1 MSTNDP
7 MPTPP
12 PGWQP
17 PQVQAPPPPYGAAP
31 YGSAPYGTPP
41 PYGGAGYGYQPYLP
55 PQTEGSAVAALVCS
69 IVSFVICPVVPAIAA
84 LVIAPGARRKID
96 ASNGR
101 LTGLGL
107 LTAAK
112 WVSWINIVLWIGFTL
127 LFVVLIIVG
136 AMSDTSGS
144 SDFSG
149 GLRLPA

>member
-17 PQVQAPPPPYGAAP
+17 PQEQVPPPPYGSAP

-41 PYGGAGYGYQPYLP
+41 PYGGAGYGYQPYMP

-69 IVSFVICPVVPAIAA
+69 IVSFVICPVIPAIAA
-84 LVIAPGARRKID
+84 LVITPGARRKID

-112 WVSWINIVLWIGFTL
+112 WVSWINIVLWIGFAL

-136 AMSDTSGS
+136 VMSDTSGS

>member
-1 MSTNDP
+1 

>member
-1 MSTNDP
+1 M
-7 MPTPP
+7 
-12 PGWQP
+12 QA
-17 PQVQAPPPPYGAAP
+17 APPPP

-41 PYGGAGYGYQPYLP
+41 PYGGAGYGYQPYMP
-55 PQTEGSAVAALVCS
+55 PQTEGSAVAALICS
-69 IVSFVICPVVPAIAA
+69 IVSFVICPVIPAIAA

-127 LFVVLIIVG
+127 LFIVLIVVG

-144 SDFSG
+144 SDFSV
-149 GLRLPA
+149 GLRLPT

>member
-1 MSTNDP
+1 MSASDP
-7 MPTPP
+7 PPPPPP

-17 PQVQAPPPPYGAAP
+17 PQQEAPPPPPPYGAAP
-31 YGSAPYGTPP
+31 YGAQPQ
-41 PYGGAGYGYQPYLP
+41 YGGAGYGYQPYLP

-69 IVSFVICPVVPAIAA
+69 IVSFVICPVIPAIAA

-112 WVSWINIVLWIGFTL
+112 WVSWINIVLWIGFAL
-127 LFVVLIIVG
+127 LFVVLIVIG
-136 AMSDTSGS
+136 AMTDTSGS
-144 SDFSG
+144 SDFSVG
-149 GLRLPA
+149 PRLAI